1 VEVIGVEV
9 IGVES
14 MRENW
19 SCELRE
25 IFGSYGRCMLGERVV
40 LTITLVDG
48 WDSCVWE
55 KRKINSSNTTFI
67 EL

>member
-1 VEVIGVEV
+1 
-9 IGVES
+9 

-19 SCELRE
+19 SWELRE
-25 IFGSYGRCMLGERVV
+25 ISSSYGRYMLKERVV

-55 KRKINSSNTTFI
+55 KKINSLNTTSI